1 MKILVTGAAGFIGFN
16 LCKKLL
22 AKDLTLIGLDNIN
35 SYYDVKL
42 KENRLNE
49 LNNISKKLNS
59 DFKFLKVDLTQK
71 YEIFKI
77 FENLKPNIIVH
88 LAAQAGVRHSIDN
101 PYRYIDSN
109 IIGFMNIIECC
120 RHHKVENFIFASSS
134 SVYGGNIK
142 IPYSEMDSVD
152 HPISLYAA
160 TKRSNELIAH
170 VYSHLYKIPSTGI
183 RFFTVYGPWGRPDMA
198 PFIFTK
204 AIFSGEPIKV
214 FNNGNMYR
222 DFTYIDDV
230 IEALTKLINKP
241 SVENNSYD
249 LNKTDPSKSWCN
261 FQIFNIGNNCPI
273 NLIEFIEVLEKEIG
287 IKAIKEF
294 HPIQAGDVKTTY
306 ADTKNIENYLELKN
320 KTSLTIGIKKF
331 INWYKEYYEIK

>member
-101 PYRYIDSN
+101 PYTYIDSN

-214 FNNGNMYR
+214 FNSGNMYR

-230 IEALTKLINKP
+230 TEALTKLINKP

-261 FQIFNIGNNCPI
+261 FQNF
-273 NLIEFIEVLEKEIG
+273 
-287 IKAIKEF
+287 
-294 HPIQAGDVKTTY
+294 
-306 ADTKNIENYLELKN
+306 
-320 KTSLTIGIKKF
+320 
-331 INWYKEYYEIK
+331 